1 MGGGESFKWKKNG
14 SRNKKSSKTKTEIR
28 AENWREN
35 KVNLPTMVSTGTEKK
50 IPLVQHP
57 TRIVHWWVSASL
69 KLWVHQTA
77 WEQQNT

>member
-1 MGGGESFKWKKNG
+1 
-14 SRNKKSSKTKTEIR
+14 
-28 AENWREN
+28 
-35 KVNLPTMVSTGTEKK
+35 VNLPTMVSTGTEKK